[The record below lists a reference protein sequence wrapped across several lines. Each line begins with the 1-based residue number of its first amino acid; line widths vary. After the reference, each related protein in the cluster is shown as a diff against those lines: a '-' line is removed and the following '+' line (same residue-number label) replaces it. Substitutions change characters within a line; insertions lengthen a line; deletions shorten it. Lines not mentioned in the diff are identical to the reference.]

1 LVVELNT
8 RFLNLAGHCEKFIAR
23 PQNPPSAD
31 VAVNDSAPGGPAID
45 QLYGN
50 GNGVFFE

>member
-8 RFLNLAGHCEKFIAR
+8 RFLNLEERYERIIER